1 MTNHYTDS
9 NSVGSLLST
18 FHFQFSTIHYPLS
31 TPLWKIPPPP
41 SHWQTYIMATI
52 ETKQPRQ
59 KAGVKRLIKKA
70 TRVDLTPMVDLGFLL
85 ITFFVFTTS
94 MTKPKVLRVNE
105 PFDKQID
112 INNEVCAS
120 CALTLVPGNNNT
132 IYYYEGI
139 ASSATA
145 VKTTTYSPDG
155 LRSLILRK
163 KNSVAA
169 LNDPSKKLTLIIKP
183 GNDSNMQNF
192 VDLLDEVL
200 INMVPMYYV
209 AEPDADDKRLMPD
222 VWQ

>member
-1 MTNHYTDS
+1 
-9 NSVGSLLST
+9 
-18 FHFQFSTIHYPLS
+18 
-31 TPLWKIPPPP
+31 
-41 SHWQTYIMATI
+41 MAAI

-94 MTKPKVLRVNE
+94 MTKPKVLKVNE
-105 PFDKQID
+105 PFDKHID
-112 INNEVCAS
+112 ISDPVCAS
-120 CALTLVPGNNNT
+120 CAITLVPGSNNT

-145 VKTTTYSPDG
+145 VNTTNYSPDG

-163 KNSVAA
+163 KNAVAA
-169 LNDPSKKLTLIIKP
+169 LNEPSKELTLIIKP
-183 GNDSNMQNF
+183 GNGSNMQNF

-209 AEPDADDKRLMPD
+209 AEPDAQDKKLMPG
-222 VWQ
+222 VWE

>member
-1 MTNHYTDS
+1 
-9 NSVGSLLST
+9 
-18 FHFQFSTIHYPLS
+18 
-31 TPLWKIPPPP
+31 
-41 SHWQTYIMATI
+41 MAAI

-94 MTKPKVLRVNE
+94 MTKPKVLKVNE
-105 PFDKQID
+105 PNDKVPNIHND
-112 INNEVCAS
+112 VCAS
-120 CALTLVPGNNNT
+120 CALTLVPGSNNT

-139 ASSATA
+139 ASS
-145 VKTTTYSPDG
+145 TTTVNTTSYSPDG

-163 KNSVAA
+163 KNAVAA
-169 LNDPSKKLTLIIKP
+169 LNEPFKKLTLIIKP
-183 GNDSNMQNF
+183 GNGSNMQNF

-209 AEPDADDKRLMPD
+209 AEPDAEDKKLMPQ
-222 VWQ
+222 VWE